1 MAGPKHVILGAG
13 TAGFNAITTLLSM
26 DPQADVTWVA
36 AERPYARM
44 VLPYYLASHIT
55 EDNVY
60 TIAPQRLREKGV
72 TVRLGERAEELD
84 RANKVVRLTSGYRMP
99 YDDLLIATG
108 SSATRPPLPGIMGA
122 NIYDHWTL
130 NDTEALRRLVGPGK
144 HIAMVGA
151 GFIGFTLV
159 NPLLDTGVRLTL
171 VEREPQVLPRML
183 NATAAGILQQWL
195 TDRGVEVLV
204 GAELQSIEDGPNG
217 AKQLNVSGRAP
228 IEADAVI
235 VATGIKPNIDW
246 LQGSGLNIGRAIV
259 VDKSMRT
266 NDPSIYAAGDVAE
279 IEDAITGER
288 TVMAIE
294 TAAME
299 QGRLIGAAM
308 AGKPREYTGGMLM
321 NVIEAAGLQAASF
334 GAWAGT
340 DATEGQAAGGHYR
353 RYVWNGDRLV
363 GGVLVGPA
371 RQVAGEN
378 DMGLLKGLVQSGQ
391 PLGEWKQLLVE
402 RPFEL
407 KKVYLATRTVERLLP
422 RTLLGEPSVP
432 LETQLAGAHA

>member
-1 MAGPKHVILGAG
+1 MAGPRHVVIGAG
-13 TAGFNAITTLLSM
+13 TAAFNAITTLLSI
-26 DPQADVTWVA
+26 DPNADITLVS

-44 VLPYYLASHIT
+44 VLPYYLSSEID

-60 TIAPQRLREKGV
+60 TIAPQRLRELGV
-72 TVRLGERAEELD
+72 TVRLGERAEQLD
-84 RANKVVRLTSGYRMP
+84 RAAKHVRLTSGYNMP

-108 SSATRPPLPGIMGA
+108 SSATRPPLPGLDGA
-122 NIYDHWTL
+122 KVYDHWTL
-130 NDTEALRRLVGPGK
+130 ADTQALRQVVGPGK
-144 HIAMVGA
+144 HIALIGA

-159 NPLLDTGVRLTL
+159 NPLLHAGVHLTL
-171 VEREPQVLPRML
+171 VEREAQVLPRML

-195 TDRGVEVLV
+195 ADNGVDVHV

-217 AKQLNVSGRAP
+217 KKRLHVAGGRP

-246 LQGSGLNIGRAIV
+246 LQGSGLSIGRGIT
-259 VDKSMRT
+259 VDRFMKTS
-266 NDPSIYAAGDVAE
+266 DGSVYAAGDVAE

-299 QGRLIGAAM
+299 QGRIIGAAM
-308 AGKPREYTGGMLM
+308 AGQPREYAGGLLM

-334 GAWAGT
+334 GAWSGS
-340 DATEGQAAGGHYR
+340 DASEGQAAGGHYR
-353 RYVWNGDRLV
+353 RYVWSGDRLI

-391 PLGEWKQLLVE
+391 PLGEWKALLVQ

-422 RTLLGEPSVP
+422 RTVMGEPSVP
-432 LETQLAGAHA
+432 LEVQLA